1 MDTNSSSIKKK
12 IRRIKILHLDE
23 LGYGPGGEFTREQW
37 RDLCLVKLL
46 EGKNAFEAWQESLH
60 IESIQNI
67 QGTNKGFGFVVEY
80 LDKTSSPLGDIYLPR
95 CTLDFIGRDFSS
107 IYESNQYK
115 FTEKVL
121 FSYSKFKSFAWF
133 HEVIFEKDAHFE
145 NTVFNDEAWFL
156 KARFEGRS
164 DFTDAVFCQG
174 ATFTG
179 AAFLMP
185 TDFAGV
191 NFSGLIAFHSVLFD
205 DYANFEYAI
214 FNNVG
219 IFNESKFEKFIP
231 NFIGVAYSARLEF
244 SDSFFS
250 KSDTLKN
257 AANQL
262 GFLKRLSDGHNQTDQ
277 ALNFNAL
284 ELNAKAKQ
292 PDASR
297 LFKVFTWFYEKISD
311 YGRSFG
317 RPLEIYAYLLFLTFL
332 IALEHSAY
340 NAPRNYTQTG
350 CEKYVWWIERVSW
363 IEDKNCLVNSNSLK
377 LTGIRAASE
386 YTLYRAAGVLD
397 FSDSDK
403 QKKEVAQRLF
413 GQEIEPW
420 WMRIW
425 GVFKAIVS
433 TALLFLAAL
442 GLRNKYRI
450 K

>member
-1 MDTNSSSIKKK
+1 M
-12 IRRIKILHLDE
+12 HLDE

-80 LDKTSSPLGDIYLPR
+80 LDKTSSPLGDIYLSR

-133 HEVIFEKDAHFE
+133 HEVIFKKDAHFE

-292 PDASR
+292 PDASSM
-297 LFKVFTWFYEKISD
+297 FKVFTWLYKNVAD
-311 YGRSFG
+311 YGQSFAKPMFLYG
-317 RPLEIYAYLLFLTFL
+317 VLICLSVLFAMIYSTYSESPAKERQVLC
-332 IALEHSAY
+332 
-340 NAPRNYTQTG
+340 TQLAG
-350 CEKYVWWIERVSW
+350 QPPP
-363 IEDKNCLVNSNSLK
+363 LK
-377 LTGIRAASE
+377 LTYGQAVVEYAMFRAGG
-386 YTLYRAAGVLD
+386 LMD
-397 FSDSDK
+397 FTDTGK
-403 QKKEVAQRLF
+403 QNNAVNCRLF
-413 GQEIEPW
+413 EEPIEPPL
-420 WMRIW
+420 MRAW
-425 GVFKAIVS
+425 GIFKGIASI
-433 TALLFLAAL
+433 ALLFLAAL